1 MALWNALR
9 PLLLKEIVLLGMKQM
24 FNISGFSRL
33 SRLVSLQTCTCPSPQ
48 VSQGCSHLFFSLILG
63 VIIWKKT
70 PKESREVWCWN
81 QLLLLLYTLVF
92 CQHNGQGQH
101 PATGV
106 TQVEDIC
113 GMILCF
119 QNLDLHSLL
128 SCVLNP
134 PCSFCTF
141 DFIFAFLMP

>member
-70 PKESREVWCWN
+70 PKN
-81 QLLLLLYTLVF
+81 P
-92 CQHNGQGQH
+92 GK
-101 PATGV
+101 
-106 TQVEDIC
+106 C
-113 GMILCF
+113 GAGI
-119 QNLDLHSLL
+119 N
-128 SCVLNP
+128 
-134 PCSFCTF
+134 CSFS
-141 DFIFAFLMP
+141 FILWFFANTADKDSILPQVLLK